1 MNGQRMCPSDHLN
14 PMRKIP
20 LRRLLSKLTA
30 LALTASPAAA
40 VAGPS
45 APPVARDVDTDLDGD
60 LASDLSIDGEHMDP
74 RDAAATLGRSL
85 ALALSELRPLAGTHL
100 ATTWALADDPVRRL
114 AVAHSLEWAFPL
126 FGDIAILDHLSYDT
140 DPAIRAA
147 VAHPLFSQGKVAPE
161 TLQQMREYLSPR
173 RMADGMLAA
182 YRRVA
187 ELSCS
192 VKTPAARF
200 DLL

>member
-1 MNGQRMCPSDHLN
+1 MCPSDHLSS
-14 PMRKIP
+14 MRKIP

-45 APPVARDVDTDLDGD
+45 SPPIAREADADLDGD
-60 LASDLSIDGEHMDP
+60 LTSDLSIDREHMDP

-126 FGDIAILDHLSYDT
+126 FGDIAILDHLSYDS
-140 DPAIRAA
+140 DPAIRTAVVRAA
-147 VAHPLFSQGKVAPE
+147 WIRRRSSGDLGVLARLANDPDPE
-161 TLQQMREYLSPR
+161 VS
-173 RMADGMLAA
+173 AI
-182 YRRVA
+182 
-187 ELSCS
+187 
-192 VKTPAARF
+192 ARHAIE
-200 DLL
+200 